1 MNIRSLTEQ
10 KFAVSSLCSHGMS
23 YPIAGNVKT
32 HAAKGYSVEHPLVV
46 SDEKT
51 AAWAWRSVDVLL
63 KFQLL
68 DRMREN
74 KSFML

>member
-32 HAAKGYSVEHPLVV
+32 HSAKGYSVEHPLVV

-51 AAWAWRSVDVLL
+51 AA
-63 KFQLL
+63 
-68 DRMREN
+68 
-74 KSFML
+74 